1 MLKDFFEW
9 FKHLRFLQLTLFFLF
24 VLLSLPLR
32 TDHPYFNVA
41 AQLLLLNAMVVTL
54 SACGS
59 KSLLRWLLLAI
70 WAIAEALYLRVVL
83 ILGPA
88 AHHLDVAITAIFFLL
103 VMVVC
108 VAAILP
114 YIFQKRQVSVD
125 TIFAAVVAY
134 FFISFI
140 FANLYTLIYFINPLS
155 FNLPPTPSPNQFYAV
170 FTQML
175 YFSLITI
182 VGVGYG
188 DILPLLPFPRMVAAV
203 QGVLGH
209 FYVAV
214 LVAWLVGTFI
224 SQSIQLSQKQ
234 EERTLERLLE

>member
-1 MLKDFFEW
+1 
-9 FKHLRFLQLTLFFLF
+9 
-24 VLLSLPLR
+24 
-32 TDHPYFNVA
+32 
-41 AQLLLLNAMVVTL
+41 MVVTL

-83 ILGPA
+83 ILGPGD
-88 AHHLDVAITAIFFLL
+88 HHLDVAITGIFFLL

-140 FANLYTLIYFINPLS
+140 FANLSSLIYFILS

-175 YFSLITI
+175 YFNLVTI

-203 QGVLGH
+203 QGVLRH